1 MSPKSRPG
9 LLEIVLKAAATHS
22 LTYMVMGLAASTLL
36 DYSGLFATTELGAIM
51 RPMTDPWVMA
61 GPLFQP
67 LRGALF
73 GLVVYGLRQPVLET
87 RHGWLTL
94 WFVLVA
100 VGIVGTFGPTPG
112 SLEGL
117 IYTTLPLSV
126 HLRGLPEILLQSLLF
141 AAILPLWLT
150 TPRRWLTWVLGVAC
164 CVLLALPALGLLVRG

>member
-73 GLVVYGLRQPVLET
+73 GLVVALLLGKGAKGAA
-87 RHGWLTL
+87 H
-94 WFVLVA
+94 
-100 VGIVGTFGPTPG
+100 TF
-112 SLEGL
+112 
-117 IYTTLPLSV
+117 
-126 HLRGLPEILLQSLLF
+126 
-141 AAILPLWLT
+141 
-150 TPRRWLTWVLGVAC
+150 LGKDEDYYEK
-164 CVLLALPALGLLVRG
+164 RN